1 VLELTH
7 PCPSCLQCSILLEEL
22 KKAYGLEY
30 EFQGISFSKNEQKEE
45 WFLKINPN
53 GRIPALTDGEHN
65 VFESVAVN
73 QYLIEKY
80 DKDNKFWFND
90 LGERSDAY
98 SWIAWAQGGL
108 GPMQGQA
115 NHFFRYAPEKIA
127 YGIKRYQD
135 ESARLYRSVDFLLSS
150 RHHGK

>member
-1 VLELTH
+1 
-7 PCPSCLQCSILLEEL
+7 
-22 KKAYGLEY
+22 
-30 EFQGISFSKNEQKEE
+30 
-45 WFLKINPN
+45 LKINPN
-53 GRIPALTDGEHN
+53 GRIPALSDGEHN

>member
-1 VLELTH
+1 M
-7 PCPSCLQCSILLEEL
+7 
-22 KKAYGLEY
+22 
-30 EFQGISFSKNEQKEE
+30 
-45 WFLKINPN
+45 KINPN
-53 GRIPALTDGEHN
+53 GRIPALTDGELN

-80 DKDNKFWFND
+80 DKDNKFWFD
-90 LGERSDAY
+90 DIAERSDAY

-115 NHFFRYAPEKIA
+115 NHFFRYAPTKIE

-135 ESARLYRSVDFLLSS
+135 ESARLYRSVGSRPSS
-150 RHHGK
+150 RRCGK